1 MQNALHQILQKI
13 SATGSQDAGMRGRE
27 LQKQIVELEGLL
39 QKEKE
44 EFEVSSY
51 RNEFPKV
58 MECQSDLVLTTSK
71 QQHIIQL
78 S

>member
-1 MQNALHQILQKI
+1 MQNALRHISQKI
-13 SATGSQDAGMRGRE
+13 SATGSQDAGMRGCE
-27 LQKQIVELEGLL
+27 LQKQIVELEGML
-39 QKEKE
+39 QNDKE

-51 RNEFPKV
+51 RNDFPKV
-58 MECQSDLVLTTSK
+58 MECQSDLALTTSK